1 VENKSALIFLF
12 VLACG
17 ILLRAWYWHETD
29 LTLEDAF
36 VTYRYAENIAAGK
49 GFVYNECERVLGTTT
64 PLWTLILGTAKAV
77 GLDPIPASKVLGILF
92 DCVSLLLMAAILY
105 EISPFG
111 AMIWPLM
118 YGTSPSIIPI
128 TVSGLETSLL
138 ILCMSL
144 ALWGYIRKNP
154 IFSVALALLLLTRVD
169 GLLCAGILSGIGL
182 MQDRRWMSRQLVI
195 ALILLLPWCVFSL
208 LYFGDVLPQSLYA
221 KRAAYQLGFTVS
233 AAPFLYQ
240 FTPVG
245 ETHPVEFVLKCA
257 LSVLLIIGLAVT
269 MRRRASL
276 LPLAVFFPVYTLA
289 FMLSG
294 VPIFSWYAVPAVFA
308 SYAILSMAFDW
319 IIGRVKARAKHAV
332 VATVMQVLIVLGVC
346 GAHLSALPG
355 RMEKHRQLQE
365 SEQHLRKQI
374 GLWLADTAE
383 PGSRIFLEPIG
394 YVGYYAGPGLTVY
407 DEIGLVTPEVLEL
420 RKSGPCWYVNALRSL
435 KPDYVLQYAYSLEKN
450 LAEGTDEELF
460 CNEEDRYWFGNNF
473 HRTKV
478 FDITDKYPLVQD
490 KEKKYVLFQSAHR

>member
-36 VTYRYAENIAAGK
+36 ITYRYAENIAAEK
-49 GFVYNECERVLGTTT
+49 GLVYNVGERVLGTTT
-64 PLWTLILGTAKAV
+64 PLWTLVLGTAKAV

-92 DCVSLLLMAAILY
+92 DCVTLLLMAAILY
-105 EISPFG
+105 EVSPFG

-118 YGTSPSIIPI
+118 YGTSPSVIPI

-138 ILCMSL
+138 LFLMSL
-144 ALWGYIRKNP
+144 ALWAGIRKHP
-154 IFSVALALLLLTRVD
+154 VFGLALALLVLTRID
-169 GLLCAGILSGIGL
+169 GLLYAGILSGIGL
-182 MQDRRWMSRQLVI
+182 SQDRRWMSRQLVI

-208 LYFGDVLPQSLYA
+208 LYFGNIVPQSLYA
-221 KRAAYQLGFTVS
+221 KKAVYQLGFAAS
-233 AAPFLYQ
+233 AEPFLYQ

-257 LSVLLIIGLAVT
+257 LSLLLILGLAIT
-269 MRRRASL
+269 MRRSARL

-294 VPIFSWYAVPAVFA
+294 VPIFPWYAVPAVFA

-319 IIGRVKARAKHAV
+319 IVGQVKARARHSV
-332 VATVMQVLIVLGVC
+332 TGTVMQTLVILAVAG
-346 GAHLSALPG
+346 GHLSALPA
-355 RMEKHRQLQE
+355 RMEKHRQLQGFE
-365 SEQHLRKQI
+365 KHLRKEI
-374 GLWLADTAE
+374 GLWLKENAE

-394 YVGYYAGPGLTVY
+394 YIGYYAGPAMKVY

-420 RKSGPCWYVNALRSL
+420 RKSGPCWHVNALKRL
-435 KPDYVLQYAYSLEKN
+435 KPDYVVQYAHALEMN
-450 LAEGTDEELF
+450 QAEGTDDVLF
-460 CNEEDRYWFGNNF
+460 CNEDERAWFVDNF
-473 HRTKV
+473 HRVRV
-478 FDITDKYPLVQD
+478 FDVTARYPLVQE
-490 KEKKYVLFQSAHR
+490 KEKKYVLFQKTPS